1 MFGKRQRKALSAGR
15 TSSNCRPSSGTA
27 CGIALKKLRYATE
40 FFEALYPKSTPK
52 PYLAAL
58 KDLQDGLGHLND
70 VAVAQRLIDSLVGRG
85 DRSANGDGLQ
95 RAAGLVLGWH
105 ARGVADRRRQSWAPG
120 RNSPGASHSGAEAK
134 GQPPMMVV
142 LVANTKG
149 GCGKTT
155 VATNL
160 AAALASH
167 GQRTALADADRQRSS
182 LEWARLRPGTAPITA
197 TRLVEERPTRRRA
210 SIAWSSMRPPR

>member
-1 MFGKRQRKALSAGR
+1 MTWLDRPIVEFATHLLGKRQRKALKRGQQFEQLSAEER
-15 TSSNCRPSSGTA
+15 HRLR
-27 CGIALKKLRYATE
+27 IALKKLRYATE
-40 FFEALYPKSTPK
+40 FFEALYPKKHTK

-70 VAVAQRLIDSLVGRG
+70 VAVAQRLAAS
-85 DRSANGDGLQ
+85 SANPTGAPMATACSAPPAWCWAGTP
-95 RAAGLVLGWH
+95 AASPTWS
-105 ARGVADRRRQSWAPG
+105 RQSCAPG
-120 RNSPGASHSGAEAK
+120 RNSPGASRSGAEAK
-134 GQPPMMVV
+134 GPPLMMVV

-167 GQRTALADADRQRSS
+167 GRRTALAMPTGSARAWNGPACAPARRRRSS
-182 LEWARLRPGTAPITA
+182 HSTG
-197 TRLVEERPTRRRA
+197 RRT
-210 SIAWSSMRPPR
+210 